1 MAQTPGCHFLGSRV
15 GLRDYD
21 GRVTEFR
28 SPGDGDKSPIF
39 ASRRGPAVLCL
50 HGLTGTPY
58 EVAPLAH
65 ALVAAGFSVSA
76 PLLAGHG
83 DTTAALAA
91 TRWQDWFASAEA
103 AFDRLREASGDGPV
117 AVLGFSMGGLLAL
130 RLARLR
136 PKSVSALVALS
147 VPLRL
152 RPWQIVA
159 AKAWRRVPAFL
170 RRGPLAVMRKRGGS
184 DVTDEKVRRENP
196 GMPEIPLAGVAELV
210 DLAEL
215 VRRDLTFIKQ
225 PTLVG
230 HGELDHTIALQAS
243 YELAGSLAAE
253 VVQRLWLPR
262 SGHLVGVDV
271 ERAQLTAAVVRFL
284 SQHTPREAAAS
295 PESRPA

>member
-1 MAQTPGCHFLGSRV
+1 M
-15 GLRDYD
+15 
-21 GRVTEFR
+21 
-28 SPGDGDKSPIF
+28 
-39 ASRRGPAVLCL
+39 LCL

-65 ALVAAGFSVSA
+65 ALVQAGFSVSA

-83 DTTAALAA
+83 GTSVALAA

-103 AFDRLREASGDGPV
+103 AFEKLREASGGGPV
-117 AVLGFSMGGLLAL
+117 AMLGFSMGGLVAL

-136 PKSVSALVALS
+136 PESVSALVALS

-152 RPWQIVA
+152 PPWQIVA
-159 AKAWRRVPAFL
+159 AKAWRRLPSFL

-184 DVTDEKVRRENP
+184 DVTDENVRRENP
-196 GMPEIPLAGVAELV
+196 GIPEIPIAGIAEMV
-210 DLAEL
+210 DLAEI
-215 VRRDLTFIKQ
+215 VRRDLTFIRQ
-225 PTLVG
+225 PTLVA

-253 VVQRLWLPR
+253 VVNRLWLPR
-262 SGHLVGVDV
+262 SGHLIGVDV
-271 ERAQLTAAVVRFL
+271 EHAQLAKAVVQFL
-284 SQHTPREAAAS
+284 SQHTHREAAAS